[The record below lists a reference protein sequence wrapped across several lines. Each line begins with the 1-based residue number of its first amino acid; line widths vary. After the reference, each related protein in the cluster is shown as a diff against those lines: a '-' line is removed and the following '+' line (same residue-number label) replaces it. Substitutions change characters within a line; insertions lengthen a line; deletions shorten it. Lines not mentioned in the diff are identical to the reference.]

1 MQSGDPMSISNST
14 TASGSLD
21 LANTEIAFAR
31 LSDRQLQQ
39 SYWLFKM
46 IGNPLLVRFGPKLA
60 SFSLGM
66 RLPVR
71 SLIKKT
77 IFGQFCGGE
86 SIDECRPRI
95 KELAEHGIG
104 SILDYACE
112 AVSSEE
118 VFDRVVEETKRN
130 IDLAASDNK
139 LPFAVFKPTG
149 IARFGLLEKKDRRL
163 DLSDQERAEFQR
175 VEKRFEDL
183 ASYAEERDV
192 RLLIDAEESW
202 IQETIDQIV
211 RTLMRRVNQKRP
223 IIYNTFQMYRRD
235 RLDYLKQCYGD
246 AAANNYF
253 LGVKL
258 VRGAYLEKEIA
269 RAKSLSYRNPLHVS
283 KEATDQDYNLALRY
297 CLEHRRRI
305 AICAGTHN
313 ERSTR
318 FLSQLMKEYAVD
330 KNDPHVYFSQ
340 LLGMSDHLSFNL
352 SHEGYLVCKYV
363 PYGPLEDLLPYL
375 SRRAAEN
382 SSIQGQTSRE
392 LNLIVDELNR
402 RQLSK

>member
-1 MQSGDPMSISNST
+1 MQNSEPISGRLGNV
-14 TASGSLD
+14 GGLE

-31 LSDRQLQQ
+31 LSDRQLLQAF
-39 SYWLFKM
+39 WLFKM

-60 SFSLGM
+60 SFSL
-66 RLPVR
+66 RLHLPVR

-86 SIDECRPRI
+86 SIEECRPRI
-95 KELAEHGIG
+95 QELAGHGIG

-112 AVSSEE
+112 AVSSEQ

-130 IDLAASDNK
+130 IDLAARDEK

-149 IARFGLLEKKDRRL
+149 IARFALLEKKDRRL
-163 DLSDQERAEFQR
+163 ELTDDEKVEFQR
-175 VEKRFEDL
+175 VENRFEDL
-183 ASYAEERDV
+183 ASYAQQKGV
-192 RLLIDAEESW
+192 RLLIDAEETW
-202 IQETIDQIV
+202 IQDSIDQIV
-211 RTLMRRVNQKRP
+211 RQLMRRVNQDAP

-246 AAANNYF
+246 ASAHNYH

-258 VRGAYLEKEIA
+258 VRGAYLEKETA
-269 RAKSLSYRNPLHVS
+269 RAKAFSYRNPLHAS
-283 KEATDQDYNLALRY
+283 KEATDQDFNLALRY

-305 AICAGTHN
+305 ALCAGTHN
-313 ERSTR
+313 ERSTK
-318 FLSQLMKEYAVD
+318 LLTQLMKEFGAE
-330 KNDPHVYFSQ
+330 KNDPNVYFSQ

-352 SHEGYLVCKYV
+352 AHEDYRVCKYV

-375 SRRAAEN
+375 SRRAEEN
-382 SSIQGQTSRE
+382 SSIKGQTSRE
-392 LNLIVDELNR
+392 LSLIVEELQR
-402 RQLSK
+402 RRLRQ

>member
-1 MQSGDPMSISNST
+1 MHSGDPMSILNNPTS
-14 TASGSLD
+14 SGGLD
-21 LANTEIAFAR
+21 LANTEVAFAR
-31 LSDRQLQQ
+31 LSDRELLQ
-39 SYWLFKM
+39 SFWLFKM

-60 SFSLGM
+60 SLSLGA

-77 IFGQFCGGE
+77 VFGQFCGGE
-86 SIDECRPRI
+86 SIDECRLRI
-95 KELAEHGIG
+95 QKLADHGIG

-130 IDLAASDNK
+130 IDLAARDDK

-149 IARFGLLEKKDRRL
+149 IARFSLLEKKDRRL
-163 DLSDQERAEFQR
+163 DLSDSERAEFQR
-175 VEKRFEDL
+175 VESRFEDL
-183 ASYAEERDV
+183 ANYAEERGV
-192 RLLIDAEESW
+192 RLLVDAEESW
-202 IQETIDQIV
+202 IQDSIDQIV
-211 RTLMRRVNQKRP
+211 RSLMRRVNQHKP

-258 VRGAYLEKEIA
+258 VRGAYLEKEAA
-269 RAKSLSYRNPLHVS
+269 RAKALSYRNPLHSS

-297 CLEHRRRI
+297 CLENRKRI

-313 ERSTR
+313 ERSTK
-318 FLSQLMKEYAVD
+318 FLSQLMKEYGVE
-330 KNDPHVYFSQ
+330 KNDPQVYFSQ

-352 SHEGYLVCKYV
+352 SHEGYCVCKYV

-375 SRRAAEN
+375 SRRAEEN
-382 SSIQGQTSRE
+382 SSIKGQTSRE
-392 LNLIVDELNR
+392 LSLILDELKR
-402 RQLSK
+402 RRLKK